1 MANGAGASRPL
12 GPGRPGSFWGHIDD
26 PAFQTREARWAVER
40 AAARERFWR
49 AAGYLGRLTGAARAA
64 ELDRFE
70 ALHGVIARREM
81 EGFLNYR
88 ETLKRGVNAVA

>member
-1 MANGAGASRPL
+1 MGDDGPNVGAG
-12 GPGRPGSFWGHIDD
+12 DD
-26 PAFQTREARWAVER
+26 PAFQAREARWAVER

-49 AAGYLGRLTGAARAA
+49 AAGYLGRLMGAARAA

-81 EGFLNYR
+81 EGYVER
-88 ETLKRGVNAVA
+88 KWPVVSG